1 MEVKAKAQ
9 RKGCI
14 TDHVRQLTI
23 KTDDPVKQ
31 KFLADLHAIFLDGG
45 TIRIDSK
52 KPKTE
57 PVILSLDGFL
67 RYEQDHSAT
76 RP

>member
-1 MEVKAKAQ
+1 MEVKAKAP

-23 KTDDPVKQ
+23 KTDDPVNQ
-31 KFLADLHAIFLDGG
+31 KFLANLHAIFLDGG

-57 PVILSLDGFL
+57 TVILSLEGLL
-67 RYEQDHSAT
+67 RYERNSSTT

>member
-1 MEVKAKAQ
+1 MEVKAKAP

-14 TDHVRQLTI
+14 TDHIRQLTI

-31 KFLADLHAIFLDGG
+31 KFLADLHTIFLDGG

-57 PVILSLDGFL
+57 PVILALDGFL
-67 RYEQDHSAT
+67 RYERNSKT
-76 RP
+76 TGP